1 MKAMKKSF
9 GLLRY
14 NFTSIVLFEIIYKL
28 LSMAVLIPLIYGIIN
43 YSIKLAGIGYV
54 SARTIGKYL
63 RSPATY
69 VLLLCIVLIIAVYLL
84 INISALIYAMELS
97 RRQEKTHALVLLFKG
112 LGNAVRIINPKNM
125 GIVLYVLLILPF
137 TYTVMITGSVVNI
150 KIPEFVNQFL
160 AKHHLVFLIAI
171 GLYLVLCVV
180 SIRRVFSLNYYTLYK
195 LNYRDSLLMSRK
207 IIKKKT
213 VRIFLGILL
222 LNLLLTTVLF
232 LLEGTLTT
240 LVAGVLKRI
249 ISYKRLNFVLTILI
263 QIFFVG
269 LYLIFSII
277 STPLIYSYICTAFYE
292 LEGESPNEEYETVKR
307 KRGKELSPEQ
317 QKKKNRR
324 ITVCMALVG
333 LILNGTYIYLCLG
346 NHVNLNIMY
355 PTRALVT
362 AHRGDSANAPE
373 NTMAAFELAVENQA
387 DIIELDVRQTKDGV
401 YIIMH
406 DENLK
411 RTIGVDHR
419 VGDVDFAYIEELDA
433 GERFSEEY
441 AGEHIPTL
449 EEVLIFAKEQD
460 VFLNIELKPAE
471 TDTDYEQGIVEML
484 EEYDMLDQC
493 VVASADYDV
502 IKAVKQL
509 NPDIQTVYI
518 LSMAF
523 GELGDMEY
531 VDIFSIKYTFI
542 SANMVR
548 DIHKSGKKVYA
559 WTVEKEEDIKELLL
573 LDVDSIITD
582 DPYRT
587 KEIIFNA
594 NDTILSD
601 WLKRLVEEY

>member
-1 MKAMKKSF
+1 MKAMKKNF

-14 NFTSIVLFEIIYKL
+14 NFTAIVLFEIIYKL
-28 LSMAVLIPLIYGIIN
+28 LSMALLIPLIYGIIN
-43 YSIKLAGIGYV
+43 YSIKLAGIGFV
-54 SARTIGKYL
+54 SARTLGKYL

-69 VLLLCIVLIIAVYLL
+69 VLFLCIVLVITIYLL
-84 INISALIYAMELS
+84 INISALIYAMESS
-97 RRQEKTHALVLLFKG
+97 RRQEKTYALILLFKG

-125 GIVLYVLLILPF
+125 GIILYVLLILPF

-160 AKHHLVFLIAI
+160 ATHHFLFVLSL
-171 GLYLVLCVV
+171 GLYLILCVI
-180 SIRRVFSLNYYTLYK
+180 SIRRIFALNYYTLYK
-195 LNYRDSLLMSRK
+195 LNYKDSVIMSRK
-207 IIKKKT
+207 IIKRKA
-213 VRIFLGILL
+213 VSIFFGILL
-222 LNLLLTTVLF
+222 LNLLLTAILF

-240 LVAGVLKRI
+240 LVAGILKKI

-269 LYLIFSII
+269 LYLIFSVI
-277 STPLIYSYICTAFYE
+277 STPLIYSYICAEFYE
-292 LEGESPNEEYETVKR
+292 LEGEILYGEYEEVKR
-307 KRGKELSPEQ
+307 KRRKELSPEQ
-317 QKKKNRR
+317 QKKKDQR
-324 ITVCMALVG
+324 ITVGMVLIG
-333 LILNGTYIYLCLG
+333 LILNGTYIYLSLG

-373 NTMAAFELAVENQA
+373 NTMAAFALAVENQA

-419 VGDVDFAYIEELDA
+419 VGDVDFEYIEELDA
-433 GERFSEEY
+433 GGKFSEEY

-460 VFLNIELKPAE
+460 VFLNIELKPAK
-471 TDTDYEQGIVEML
+471 TDTNYEQGIVDML
-484 EEYDMLDQC
+484 EEYDMLNQC
-493 VVASADYDV
+493 VVASADYDA
-502 IKAVKQL
+502 IKAVKLL

-518 LSMAF
+518 MNMAF

-548 DIHKSGKKVYA
+548 EIHKNGKEVYA

-587 KEIIFNA
+587 KDIIFNA
-594 NDTILSD
+594 NDTIFSD